1 MIVIR
6 LVKIIFV
13 KRAVSVLVQK
23 FHKLEMKLNVNL
35 KETKWKTLKPWKIQK
50 KFSVFKYKFPI
61 VVIGQN

>member
-23 FHKLEMKLNVNL
+23 FHKLETKLNVNL
-35 KETKWKTLKPWKIQK
+35 KETKWKTLKLWKIQK

>member
-23 FHKLEMKLNVNL
+23 FHKLETKLNVNL

-50 KFSVFKYKFPI
+50 NFSVFKYKFPI